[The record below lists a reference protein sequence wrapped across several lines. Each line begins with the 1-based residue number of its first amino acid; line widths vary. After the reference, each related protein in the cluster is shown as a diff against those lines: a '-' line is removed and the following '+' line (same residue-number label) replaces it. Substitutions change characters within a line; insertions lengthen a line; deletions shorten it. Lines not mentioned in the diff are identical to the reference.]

1 MMKQMIIFSILL
13 SAMVAPAMAADLG
26 FSDFVPDDPIGTLK
40 DIGIWD
46 IIQLIIGVIFAV
58 VIIVVLL
65 GLAWSLGRIGL
76 SALRHD
82 AIERK
87 DAMGAM
93 VSIIGG
99 VVLFFCM
106 VTFLFFVW
114 AML

>member
-1 MMKQMIIFSILL
+1 MMKLLMILSILL
-13 SAMVAPAMAADLG
+13 IAMIGPAVAADLG
-26 FSDFVPDDPIGTLK
+26 FDDFVPDDPIGTLK

-46 IIQLIIGVIFAV
+46 IIQIIIGVVFAV
-58 VIIVVLL
+58 VIIAVLL
-65 GLAWSLGRIGL
+65 GLVWSLGRIGL

-87 DAMGAM
+87 DAMAAM